1 MSSEQEKYNSLKN
14 PAPALELVT
23 AWALK
28 RTAYFVPHGETTKA
42 VESPRSY
49 DEKNSVNSV

>member
-1 MSSEQEKYNSLKN
+1 VESEQEKYNSLKN

-28 RTAYFVPHGETTKA
+28 RTEVRAPLMKKILPFSRLCDLCG
-42 VESPRSY
+42 
-49 DEKNSVNSV
+49 